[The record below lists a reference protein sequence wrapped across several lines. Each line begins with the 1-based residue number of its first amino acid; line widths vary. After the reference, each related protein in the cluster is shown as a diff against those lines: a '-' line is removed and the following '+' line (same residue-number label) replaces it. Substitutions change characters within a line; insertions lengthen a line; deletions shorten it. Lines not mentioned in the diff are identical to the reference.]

1 METTQTIIE
10 EFEKKCNQEEWG
22 GWKFVSDMLDHPD
35 ENGLYPTS
43 KCYEELYDFVV
54 AQKKKA
60 LTQQLDELK
69 GKIEGMKSYRF
80 NGCII
85 HRGNTKDD
93 ICDVCLVSN
102 ERNSSYNQ
110 SLSDILTLIDSMK

>member
-1 METTQTIIE
+1 MKTIQTITE

-60 LTQQLDELK
+60 LTQQRDEFLNQPANQHDQEVRRQVLDELK
-69 GKIEGMKSYRF
+69 EK
-80 NGCII
+80 
-85 HRGNTKDD
+85 
-93 ICDVCLVSN
+93 V
-102 ERNSSYNQ
+102 ER
-110 SLSDILTLIDSMK
+110 MRKEK